1 MLIQALCEYADKQLE
16 SNVPEGWQ
24 EQSIHFRILLTPDGE
39 IADIVD
45 VRTKETYTDAKG
57 KEKNRS
63 LPKTVI
69 LPERTQK
76 PGIDSNVIEHRP
88 LYIFGL
94 NFEKD
99 GFTREDKTQKAR
111 KSHAAFVKAN
121 LAFFEDIH
129 SEICDAYRRFLEAWE
144 PERMSEHPALSKLG
158 KDYKGAYFGF
168 CLEGL
173 RCPLEEDEAFKAAYS
188 EYTSVPPEEPAEEAT
203 VICGILGEPLP
214 PARIHD
220 KVKFPGGN
228 PTGCVMVGMKE
239 PAFESYGK
247 TQSYNSNIS
256 ERAMKQYTSAMN
268 RLLSDRNHY
277 KTIGDLVLMYF
288 AMKSDDSAECE
299 WFGAQL
305 GFPMPDSLKGQDV
318 KQADAKLDTL
328 GKQMTGGGVTLLP
341 EQGLDEDATF
351 YIVGMTPNSSRICQK
366 FIWRDSFGN
375 IVRNLQQHQTDLRIH
390 PDTTRNIYFSQIAKE
405 LVSPKSTSEKVPPP
419 LMSSLMLAALQGT
432 PYPTALLS
440 TIVRRVK
447 TDSDGEND
455 HTTKL
460 NDVRAGIIKA
470 CLNRKART
478 QNRKEEI
485 KMAWDET
492 NRNPAYLCGGLFAVY
507 EKIQKD
513 SAAPVKLNRTIKDSY
528 FASAC
533 SCPNVILPRL
543 EKLSQNHVKKLR
555 ENTAVF
561 YQKLINALMNGLE
574 GGFPSTLSLD
584 DQGRF
589 IVGYHQMNSRLYTK
603 NTEQNTEPNTEQED

>member
-16 SNVPEGWQ
+16 SNIPEGWQ
-24 EQSIHFRILLTPDGE
+24 EQPIDFRIELKPDGT

-45 VRTKETYTDAKG
+45 VRKEKVEVDKKG
-57 KEKNRS
+57 KEKRKFVSMNITVPVRVQTKAIRPYLLDHRS
-63 LPKTVI
+63 L
-69 LPERTQK
+69 
-76 PGIDSNVIEHRP
+76 
-88 LYIFGL
+88 YIWGL
-94 NFEKD
+94 NYD
-99 GFTREDKTQKAR
+99 NHRLSAEDKTKKA
-111 KSHAAFVKAN
+111 KKTNASFKKMH
-121 LAFFEDIH
+121 LDFFAGLN
-129 SEICDAYRRFLEAWE
+129 SEICNAFRLFVEKWNPLQMENNPKLLA
-144 PERMSEHPALSKLG
+144 LG
-158 KDYKGAYFGF
+158 KELSNSYFGF

-173 RCPLEEDEAFKAAYS
+173 REPLEQDS
-188 EYTSVPPEEPAEEAT
+188 EFIDKYQKFYQELQDQSD
-203 VICGILGEPLP
+203 EPLSFCAVYGEMLP
-214 PARIHD
+214 ISQLHRE
-220 KVKFPGGN
+220 VSFNGNKFSKLVCMN
-228 PTGCVMVGMKE
+228 DN
-239 PAFESYGK
+239 AFESYGK

-288 AMKSDDSAECE
+288 AMKSDDSTECE
-299 WFGAQL
+299 WFGAQF
-305 GFPMPDSLKGQDV
+305 GYPMPDSLKDQDI
-318 KQADAKLDTL
+318 KQADAKLETL
-328 GKQMTGGGVTLLP
+328 GRQMTGGGVTRLP

-366 FIWRDSFGN
+366 FICRDSFGN

-390 PDTTRNIYFSQIAKE
+390 PDMTRTIYFSQIAKE
-405 LVSPKSTSEKVPPP
+405 LISPKSTSEKVPPP

-470 CLNRKART
+470 CLNRKARS

-492 NRNPAYLCGGLFAVY
+492 NQNPAYLCGGLFAVY

-533 SCPNVILPRL
+533 SCPSVILPRL
-543 EKLSQNHVKKLR
+543 EKLSQNHVKKLK

-574 GGFPSTLSLD
+574 GEFPSTLSLE

-603 NTEQNTEPNTEQED
+603 SPEPNTEPNTEQED

>member
-24 EQSIHFRILLTPDGE
+24 EQNIHFRILLTPEGE

-45 VRTKETYTDAKG
+45 VRTEETYTDAKG
-57 KEKNRS
+57 KEKKRI
-63 LPKTVI
+63 LPLTVT

-76 PGIDSNVIEHRP
+76 TCIDSNIIEHRP

-94 NFEKD
+94 NYEKD
-99 GFTREDKTQKAR
+99 GFTPEDKSQKAR
-111 KSHAAFVKAN
+111 KSHDAFVKAN
-121 LAFFEDIH
+121 LAFFEDIR
-129 SEICDAYRRFLEAWE
+129 SEVCDAYRRFLETWN
-144 PERMSEHPALSKLG
+144 PEHMADHPALVKLG

-168 CLEGL
+168 CLEGM
-173 RCPLEEDEAFKAAYS
+173 RCPLEEDAAFQAVYS
-188 EYTSVPPEEPAEEAT
+188 GRISAQPEEPAEENT
-203 VICGILGEPLP
+203 VICGILGKPLA

-228 PTGCVMVGMKE
+228 TTGCVMVGMKE

-256 ERAMKQYTSAMN
+256 EQAMKKYTAAMN
-268 RLLSDRNHY
+268 SLLSDKNHY

-288 AMKSDDSAECE
+288 AIGKDQDDSAECA

-305 GFPMPDSLKGQDV
+305 GFPMPDWMKGSDV
-318 KQADAKLDTL
+318 KQADHKLDTL
-328 GKQMTGGGVTLLP
+328 GKQMTGGGLTLLP
-341 EQGLDEDATF
+341 EQGLDEDVTF

-366 FIWRDSFGN
+366 FIWRDRFGN
-375 IVRNLQQHQTDLRIH
+375 IVRNLEQHQKDLRLD

-405 LVSPKSTSEKVPPP
+405 LISPKSTNEKVPPP

-440 TIVRRVK
+440 TVIRRVK

-470 CLNRKART
+470 CLNRNYK
-478 QNRKEEI
+478 KEEI

-492 NRNPAYLCGGLFAVY
+492 NQNPAYLCGSLFAVY

-513 SAAPVKLNRTIKDSY
+513 SAAPAKLNRTIKDSY

-533 SCPNVILPRL
+533 SCPNVILPKL
-543 EKLSQNHVKKLR
+543 EKLSQNHIKKLT
-555 ENTAVF
+555 EGTAVY
-561 YQKLINALMNGLE
+561 YQKLVDSLMNGLD

-589 IVGYHQMNSRLYTK
+589 IVGYHQMNRRLYTK
-603 NTEQNTEPNTEQED
+603 NTENTEQED

>member
-16 SNVPEGWQ
+16 SDIPEGWQ
-24 EQSIHFRILLTPDGE
+24 EQNIHFRILLTPEGK

-45 VRTKETYTDAKG
+45 VRTNEVYTDAGG
-57 KEKNRS
+57 KEKKRI

-76 PGIDSNVIEHRP
+76 TCIDSNIIEHRP

-94 NFEKD
+94 NYEKD
-99 GFTREDKTQKAR
+99 GFTPEDKSQKAK
-111 KSHAAFVKAN
+111 KSHDAFVKAN

-129 SEICDAYRRFLEAWE
+129 SEICDAYRRFLEVWD
-144 PERMSEHPALSKLG
+144 PEHMSEHPALLKLG

-173 RCPLEEDEAFKAAYS
+173 RCPLEEDDAFKTAYS
-188 EYTSVPPEEPAEEAT
+188 ERTSDQPEEPAEKTT
-203 VICGILGEPLP
+203 VICGILGELLT

-228 PTGCVMVGMKE
+228 TTGCVMVGMKE

-247 TQSYNSNIS
+247 SQSYNSNIS

-288 AMKSDDSAECE
+288 ATKPDDSTECE

-305 GFPMPDSLKGQDV
+305 GFPKPDSLKEQDIM
-318 KQADAKLDTL
+318 QADQKLDTL
-328 GKQMTGGGVTLLP
+328 GRQMTGGGLTLLP

-366 FIWRDSFGN
+366 FICRDSFGN
-375 IVRNLQQHQTDLRIH
+375 IVRNLMQHQNDLCIH
-390 PDTTRNIYFSQIAKE
+390 PDTTGNIYFSQIAKE
-405 LVSPKSTSEKVPPP
+405 LISPKSTSEKVPPP
-419 LMSSLMLAALQGT
+419 LISSLIMAALQGT

-470 CLNRKART
+470 CLNRKARS

-492 NRNPAYLCGGLFAVY
+492 NQNPAYLCGGLFAVY

-533 SCPNVILPRL
+533 SCPSVILPRL
-543 EKLSQNHVKKLR
+543 EKLSQNHVKKLK

-574 GGFPSTLSLD
+574 GEFPSTLSLE

-603 NTEQNTEPNTEQED
+603 SPEPNTEPNTEQED